1 MRKRT
6 TLFVVLLVLVV
17 LTPILTMVWFGALI
31 DRQRARDASA
41 AFAPVEALGGAVRL
55 HAVPFEKYGH
65 YVVEFPRNAK
75 LSDENISQLVSL
87 NTLPAKEHSG
97 YCNPNDERDRSGDS
111 PVEGNRT
118 IDGLDVTQSSIS
130 DRGIEVAPGVAG
142 NDRETTW
149 NGGRGK
155 IGSRFETTLPQPHQ
169 TAFR

>member
-87 NTLPAKEHSG
+87 NTLPAK
-97 YCNPNDERDRSGDS
+97 NTLDIVIQTTNVTDRAI
-111 PVEGNRT
+111 PRLKAIET

-130 DRGIEVAPGVAG
+130 DRGIEELRQALP
-142 NDRETTW
+142 ETIVKQ
-149 NGGRGK
+149 RG
-155 IGSRFETTLPQPHQ
+155 
-169 TAFR
+169 TADAAK